1 MTWSV
6 RESKPVV
13 KLITISLTS
22 DVETQVQVSS
32 LSLSQESF
40 LTTSL
45 PNAHFFSGSKII
57 DSYINILK

>member
-13 KLITISLTS
+13 KLITVSLTS

-32 LSLSQESF
+32 LSLSQEIF

-45 PNAHFFSGSKII
+45 PNTHFFPGPKII